1 MWKPNERSGMKQPCT
16 YGEQEQRIYQ
26 LEKEKIFQP
35 KTLKG
40 QCSFGYPLVFTIV
53 IQNWIL

>member
-1 MWKPNERSGMKQPCT
+1 MKQLCT

-26 LEKEKIFQP
+26 LEQEKIFQP